1 MEATTGMMPRR
12 FTRTSAAPV
21 ALALA
26 LLTAGAPA
34 ARAGV
39 VRGRLHTSVTA
50 AAATANAYP
59 GRASSMCGPRTHLR
73 GAPGDA
79 VISVERIPASAESLL
94 AARASRPKLAQRDQS
109 FVPRVLPVAAGSVVD
124 FPNLDPIFHNVF
136 SVSPARRFDLGKYPR
151 GQSRPVRFPRTGLVN
166 VYCDI
171 HTDMAAYVL
180 VLPNHA
186 FTQPD
191 GTGAWA
197 LPDLPAGR
205 YLVRWWH
212 PDLPGGSREVDVPA
226 TGAVDLELSL

>member
-1 MEATTGMMPRR
+1 MPV
-12 FTRTSAAPV
+12 RTLRPVHVLLAVLAAV
-21 ALALA
+21 A
-26 LLTAGAPA
+26 P

-39 VRGRLHTSVTA
+39 VRGSLHTAVTA
-50 AAATANAYP
+50 APAAVDAYP
-59 GRASSMCGPRTHLR
+59 GRATSMPGARGVLR
-73 GAPGDA
+73 GAPVDA
-79 VISVERIPASAESLL
+79 VISVERIPARAESLL
-94 AARASRPKLAQRDQS
+94 AAHAGRPKLAQRNQS
-109 FVPRVLPVAAGSVVD
+109 FSPRVLPVAAGSVVD

-151 GQSRPVRFPRTGLVN
+151 GESRPVSFPRTGLVN

-171 HTDMAAYVL
+171 HADMAAYVL

-186 FTQPD
+186 FTQPAAD
-191 GTGAWA
+191 GTWA

-226 TGAVDLELSL
+226 TGDVVLDLSL